1 MYRVNTVF
9 SGPLVAGGGI
19 CRLYF
24 DEAGGTAAD
33 AHAAVVSFFN
43 AVDEVMST
51 QVAFTVEAEVELVNA
66 ATGAITGI
74 ESTDAYS
81 ATGTGSGDPLPPATQ
96 GLVRWRTG
104 AFVDGREVRGRTF
117 LPGMLESLNDSAGKP
132 NSGALTVIN
141 VAAGNLIGDGDSE
154 LVIYSRTKSLQ
165 ATVVSGQAW
174 SQWAQLRGRRD

>member
-19 CRLYF
+19 SRFYF
-24 DEAGGTAAD
+24 DEAGGTPAQ
-33 AHAAVVSFFN
+33 AHAAAVNFWN

-51 QVAFTVEAEVELVNA
+51 QVAFTVEAEVELVDA
-66 ATGAITGI
+66 STGAITGI
-74 ESTDAYS
+74 ESTDPYS
-81 ATGTGSGDPLPPATQ
+81 ASGTGSGDPLPPATQ

-104 AFVDGREVRGRTF
+104 AFVNGREVRGRTF
-117 LPGMLESLNDSAGKP
+117 LPGMLESLNDSAGRP

-141 VAAGNLIGDGDSE
+141 NAAGNLIGDADSE
-154 LVIYSRTKSLQ
+154 LVIFSRTRALQ

-174 SQWAQLRGRRD
+174 SQWAQLRSRRD